1 MFKLIKKIIKWSLI
15 SVVGLFTLATIL
27 AFSIDDITP
36 ELPAAREQV
45 RIERALSDALG
56 EAVAAALT
64 STSAIA
70 ENVTPEQVY
79 EFESASR
86 CMNYWMTDL
95 MESKA
100 PYWNTID
107 FDVTGTPK
115 MGDKYQYPVKKT
127 FYVRGDTKAS
137 FVTQSCDIDATIT
150 QYSYP
155 EFVSNMKNN
164 G

>member
-1 MFKLIKKIIKWSLI
+1 MKKTIA
-15 SVVGLFTLATIL
+15 TLALIL
-27 AFSIDDITP
+27 
-36 ELPAAREQV
+36 
-45 RIERALSDALG
+45 
-56 EAVAAALT
+56 VAGTAQ
-64 STSAIA
+64 A
-70 ENVTPEQVY
+70 ENVKPEQVY
-79 EFESASR
+79 TFESASR

-95 MESKA
+95 MKSKA

-137 FVTQSCDIDATIT
+137 FVTSSCKIDATIK

-155 EFVSNMKNN
+155 EFVANMKKN
-164 G
+164 